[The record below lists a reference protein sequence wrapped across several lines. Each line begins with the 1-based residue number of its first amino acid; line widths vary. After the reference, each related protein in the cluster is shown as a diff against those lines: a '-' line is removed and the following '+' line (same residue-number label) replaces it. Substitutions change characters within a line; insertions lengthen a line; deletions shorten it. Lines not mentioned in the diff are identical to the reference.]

1 MQDLEEDYRES
12 IRRVLS
18 WIVQPTDP
26 MGQDADAAKFLVD
39 SVQSAKIGILIYVTI
54 TPTGERRLEPNGLS
68 QKATRLLLA
77 FVDFLLRQIDRHDLD
92 NESLAKVFPVAVC
105 KREGCG
111 RFLLFQRAGRAQFC
125 SDSCKSKFNASK
137 KTKEQLAEKM
147 RKYRSGLKDQ
157 EARGLAAVMEKGTKK
172 GGG

>member
-54 TPTGERRLEPNGLS
+54 TPTGERTFEHKR
-68 QKATRLLLA
+68 A
-77 FVDFLLRQIDRHDLD
+77 FT
-92 NESLAKVFPVAVC
+92 E
-105 KREGCG
+105 
-111 RFLLFQRAGRAQFC
+111 
-125 SDSCKSKFNASK
+125 SDSIIAGVCPFSAS
-137 KTKEQLAEKM
+137 T
-147 RKYRSGLKDQ
+147 D
-157 EARGLAAVMEKGTKK
+157 
-172 GGG
+172 